1 MLSLFQLSQGF
12 FLQPMQ
18 SKNTVCITRYVQF
31 LFRFKPPTLAFF
43 GWKSAFR
50 SGQLRGAASPKI
62 SVPKLIELSFFRWQ
76 VGGKI
81 KATAW
86 VIIYIFTQQFQKWVN
101 MRGKCFTET
110 FGVYNWTAE
119 LISACNWYDTITW
132 KIASHT
138 NHTIRAA
145 PFEGVAVIIV
155 LREYLLKPKK
165 VCWVLSNISEKTI

>member
-1 MLSLFQLSQGF
+1 
-12 FLQPMQ
+12 MQ

-31 LFRFKPPTLAFF
+31 LFRFKSPTLAFF
-43 GWKSAFR
+43 GRGSAFR

-62 SVPKLIELSFFRWQ
+62 SVPKLIELSFCRWQ

-86 VIIYIFTQQFQKWVN
+86 VIIYIFTQQLQKWVN

-110 FGVYNWTAE
+110 FDVYNWTAE

-138 NHTIRAA
+138 NHTHHNTGCS
-145 PFEGVAVIIV
+145 FWGSGSNYSVAGIPLEAKKGMLSIV
-155 LREYLLKPKK
+155 QY
-165 VCWVLSNISEKTI
+165 